1 MPHYFVIDAR
11 FSLSTEPTYPPSSRH
26 IHVCDLQEPFIKSRY
41 GKMPRVR
48 SGSISIASLSNFPPS
63 PVNRLAQS
71 VGPERLQPTRE
82 NVWSRHTTPAMST
95 RRENCFF
102 TDSPDLY
109 AAKSNRRSVWRRFTE
124 NVDKCVFRVVSKF
137 YR

>member
-1 MPHYFVIDAR
+1 MPHYFVIDAH
-11 FSLSTEPTYPPSSRH
+11 FSVSKELNYPQSSRH
-26 IHVCDLQEPFIKSRY
+26 VHLCDLQEPFTKSRR
-41 GKMPRVR
+41 GKMPRAR
-48 SGSISIASLSNFPPS
+48 SGSISIASLSNFPTS

-71 VGPERLQPTRE
+71 VGPERLQPTIE

-95 RRENCFF
+95 RRGDFFF
-102 TDSPDLY
+102 TDSSDLY